1 MRRFYPKIWV
11 YAARKMYVIGS
22 VEIEETVSSLSLE
35 EPEVRFSLEEF
46 ERYVDLFE
54 EMRERME
61 EAEGENSE
69 CQCSSQ
75 DELDWSLE
83 LDEFDLAEI
92 DGMRERFGLIYEA

>member
-1 MRRFYPKIWV
+1 
-11 YAARKMYVIGS
+11 MYVIGR

-46 ERYVDLFE
+46 ERYGDLFE
-54 EMRERME
+54 ERME

-69 CQCSSQ
+69 CQCSQ
-75 DELDWSLE
+75 DELDGSLE

-92 DGMRERFGLIYEA
+92 EGMRERFGLIYEA

>member
-1 MRRFYPKIWV
+1 MRRFYPKKRV
-11 YAARKMYVIGS
+11 YAARKMYVIGR

-54 EMRERME
+54 EMLERME
-61 EAEGENSE
+61 EAENSE
-69 CQCSSQ
+69 CQCNQ
-75 DELDWSLE
+75 EELDGSLE

-92 DGMRERFGLIYEA
+92 EGMRERFGLTYEA

>member
-1 MRRFYPKIWV
+1 
-11 YAARKMYVIGS
+11 MYVIGR

-54 EMRERME
+54 EMLERME
-61 EAEGENSE
+61 EAESENSE
-69 CQCSSQ
+69 CQCSQ
-75 DELDWSLE
+75 DELDGSLE

-92 DGMRERFGLIYEA
+92 EGMRERFGLTYEA

>member
-1 MRRFYPKIWV
+1 
-11 YAARKMYVIGS
+11 MYVIGR

-54 EMRERME
+54 EMLERME
-61 EAEGENSE
+61 KAEGENSE
-69 CQCSSQ
+69 CQCSQ

-92 DGMRERFGLIYEA
+92 EGMRERFGLTYQT